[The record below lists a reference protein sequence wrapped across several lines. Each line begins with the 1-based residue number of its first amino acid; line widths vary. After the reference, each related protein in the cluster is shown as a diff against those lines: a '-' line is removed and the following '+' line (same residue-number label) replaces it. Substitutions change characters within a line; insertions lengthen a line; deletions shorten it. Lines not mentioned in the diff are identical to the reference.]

1 MKQLHTH
8 LQSVPAVKLAF
19 PPSSV
24 EKIKEEEEEQ
34 EVERGEEKMEMGK
47 EKPLEHDTSS
57 NSSASSVDQQEE
69 KAA

>member
-1 MKQLHTH
+1 MKLLHTH

-24 EKIKEEEEEQ
+24 EKIKEEEEQ
-34 EVERGEEKMEMGK
+34 EVERGEEKREMGK

>member
-1 MKQLHTH
+1 M
-8 LQSVPAVKLAF
+8 QSVPAVKLGF

-24 EKIKEEEEEQ
+24 EKIKEEEEE
-34 EVERGEEKMEMGK
+34 VEIGEEKMEMGK
-47 EKPLEHDTSS
+47 EKPSEHDTSS

>member
-1 MKQLHTH
+1 MKLLHTH

-24 EKIKEEEEEQ
+24 EKIKEEEEQ

>member
-19 PPSSV
+19 PPSSM
-24 EKIKEEEEEQ
+24 EKIKEEEQ

-47 EKPLEHDTSS
+47 EKPSEHDTSS
-57 NSSASSVDQQEE
+57 SSSASSVDQQEE